1 MPPAP
6 ATPAEPTSAEKVVI
20 GCKLPHG
27 LQVNARAAA
36 QPEAGKNATP
46 AHAPIKNTLYL
57 NGANDDSAKQAGG
70 FGLTLVDKTDADA
83 FMSTH
88 GDAEYIKNN
97 LVFVEKN
104 IPSAQARG
112 RELSGEKTGFEGV
125 DPAKPDPKL
134 TQDTSRDATKET

>member
-1 MPPAP
+1 MPP

-27 LQVNARAAA
+27 LQVNARPAA
-36 QPEAGKNATP
+36 QPAEGKSATA
-46 AHAPIKNTLYL
+46 AHAPIKETLFL

-70 FGLTLVDKTDADA
+70 FGLTVVDKAAADA

-88 GDAEYIKNN
+88 ADTEFVRND

-104 IPSAQARG
+104 LPSAQAKG
-112 RELSGEKTGFEGV
+112 REMSGEKTGFEGL
-125 DPAKPDPKL
+125 DPDKPAPNLQPDKE
-134 TQDTSRDATKET
+134 RDATKAT